1 MNHRLLSALLL
12 VCLQGLPALGQANGH
27 LQLHFINVGQGD
39 GAILISPGGET
50 VLFDNGVRND
60 CDRVVAYLQQ
70 LGVTAI
76 DYHVASHYHDDHI
89 GCTVPVLREF
99 PLRKTAYDRGGTYST
114 ATFRHY
120 TNSVAGKRKTA
131 IEGAALTLDANST
144 HPVRVEFVAL
154 NGNGIQTLN
163 ENDLSLVS
171 VVRFGQFDAVMGGDL
186 SGYRS
191 ENYKDIETSVAA
203 KVGQV
208 EVYKVNHHGSRHSSN
223 PHWLDTIRP
232 RIGIIS
238 CGDGNSH
245 GHPTRDCLA
254 RLHAMNIKTY
264 WTERGNGTAP
274 VDGRDIVGDDIIVEI
289 GPGDTRFTVAYS
301 GNKTNVHEVWNP
313 LASTTRFAWS
323 KRAEV
328 YHFANCLYVD
338 RISPT
343 NLETNTAPPNG
354 KSLHLGCPKIP

>member
-191 ENYKDIETSVAA
+191 ENYKDIETSVARSA
-203 KVGQV
+203 R
-208 EVYKVNHHGSRHSSN
+208 SRFTRS
-223 PHWLDTIRP
+223 TIM
-232 RIGIIS
+232 
-238 CGDGNSH
+238 
-245 GHPTRDCLA
+245 A
-254 RLHAMNIKTY
+254 AA
-264 WTERGNGTAP
+264 TAP
-274 VDGRDIVGDDIIVEI
+274 TPTGSTPSGRG
-289 GPGDTRFTVAYS
+289 S
-301 GNKTNVHEVWNP
+301 
-313 LASTTRFAWS
+313 ASS
-323 KRAEV
+323 RAETGI
-328 YHFANCLYVD
+328 
-338 RISPT
+338 R
-343 NLETNTAPPNG
+343 TATPPVIA
-354 KSLHLGCPKIP
+354 LPGCTQ